1 MAKKV
6 YIITGPIGSGKSTA
20 IEHLKNK
27 GYKTVDLD
35 VVSNK
40 ILTSKQSLNFLEKE
54 FSKSLINGVV
64 DRSLLA
70 EIVFNNKDKLLILEN
85 YLHPKVLY
93 ELQNII
99 QNTDDLLFVE
109 VSAPKNVYKDFQ
121 ENLLASNQWYQDYQ
135 RWMDI
140 AEEKLMKENQ
150 MIDFSNHTAKAFK
163 EWKKANEE
171 NQKGKKAKPVFE
183 NDKTGDREEL

>member
-40 ILTSKQSLNFLEKE
+40 ILTSKQSLNFLKKE

-85 YLHPKVLY
+85 YLHPKVFY

-99 QNTDDLLFVE
+99 QNTDDDLFVE
-109 VSAPKNVYKDFQ
+109 VSAPKNIYKDFDCIVIFADA
-121 ENLLASNQWYQDYQ
+121 ETRMKRLLE
-135 RWMDI
+135 RGMD
-140 AEEKLMKENQ
+140 
-150 MIDFSNHTAKAFK
+150 
-163 EWKKANEE
+163 NEDIINRMG
-171 NQKGKKAKPVFE
+171 NQKDDNWWKNLGIVIQNNDLNEMQIKLDKLFE
-183 NDKTGDREEL
+183 

>member
-1 MAKKV
+1 MARKV

-20 IEHLKNK
+20 IEYLKNK

-40 ILTSKQSLNFLEKE
+40 ILTSKQSLKFLKKE

-109 VSAPKNVYKDFQ
+109 VSAPKNVYKDFDTIVIFADVETRMSRLLERGMDRDDIVSRMASQ
-121 ENLLASNQWYQDYQ
+121 KSDDWWKSLGIVLQNYNLSELKIELD
-135 RWMDI
+135 
-140 AEEKLMKENQ
+140 KLLKNT
-150 MIDFSNHTAKAFK
+150 F
-163 EWKKANEE
+163 
-171 NQKGKKAKPVFE
+171 
-183 NDKTGDREEL
+183 